1 MDFKG
6 RLITTY
12 IEPLMES
19 GDFDTGKNLLYQR
32 TYYLP
37 NLHVDKKH
45 NYYRFI

>member
-19 GDFDTGKNLLYQR
+19 GDFDTGKKSSISTNLLP
-32 TYYLP
+32 T
-37 NLHVDKKH
+37 KSSC
-45 NYYRFI
+45 